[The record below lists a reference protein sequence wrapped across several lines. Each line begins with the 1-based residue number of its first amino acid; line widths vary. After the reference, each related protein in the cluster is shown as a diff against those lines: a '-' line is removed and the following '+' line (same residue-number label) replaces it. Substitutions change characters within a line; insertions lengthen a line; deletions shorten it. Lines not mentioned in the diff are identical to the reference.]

1 IHLLDISTYIEIV
14 IKDASFISSL
24 SLSKSLCIS
33 LTSST
38 SECSLKQDITSTI
51 LNLLY
56 NKVGVFIV
64 YRVVSFAIVK
74 HLTVRCNSLKIITTG
89 LVKSKDVLY
98 SIILYN
104 QR

>member
-1 IHLLDISTYIEIV
+1 SHIPVVITTHIHLLDISTYIEVV
-14 IKDASFISSL
+14 IKDASFVSSL

-33 LTSST
+33 LTPST

-56 NKVGVFIV
+56 NKVWVFV
-64 YRVVSFAIVK
+64 VDRVVSFAIVK

-89 LVKSKDVLY
+89 FVE
-98 SIILYN
+98 
-104 QR
+104 